1 MVGWTLLVCFKT
13 NPHITR
19 FFYHRFLKI
28 KTHDAFDSSGT
39 KPSWLK
45 TITHIRNLRLRV
57 NGELDKKCQSNKKK
71 KTLILK
77 DSDSSRN
84 WEKKVI
90 WIRLTCARYLFT
102 QTIECLPSSFWTL
115 FFLILHHP
123 SISHRNGL
131 NSWIF
136 LTRCYDERLCIFHI
150 LFISIIAW
158 WELMVRPTYVH
169 ITSHHIYAI
178 MWCKERLFKGLA
190 QHRRV
195 LFHKW
200 IFCIRF
206 NERVSALLAEKGLHR
221 KKIKFRRRNHH
232 SRTET
237 TFWLAERKKKTSF
250 DNFKP
255 CFSSIS
261 STIFRTK

>member
-1 MVGWTLLVCFKT
+1 MESWTKNASQTRRRKGWFWR
-13 NPHITR
+13 TR
-19 FFYHRFLKI
+19 
-28 KTHDAFDSSGT
+28 
-39 KPSWLK
+39 
-45 TITHIRNLRLRV
+45 IRV
-57 NGELDKKCQSNKKK
+57 E
-71 KTLILK
+71 I
-77 DSDSSRN
+77 
-84 WEKKVI
+84 EKKSNMNSFDMCPLSVYTNN
-90 WIRLTCARYLFT
+90 RM
-102 QTIECLPSSFWTL
+102 SSFFFLNT

-206 NERVSALLAEKGLHR
+206 NERVSALLAKKGLHR